1 MKNATVP
8 AKPSASAGL
17 AARQFVLDV
26 IELDAKGAANPALA
40 DGLAG
45 TVAFFT
51 DLCHVQTARA
61 AGEAGRIC
69 AEIVHGYNRHPAWD
83 ETSCHACYCA
93 EELETLEGLIPG
105 IDGSARA
112 YADVS
117 EEGGSHPLKAGPC
130 VRFDGLE
137 SFVRLRAK
145 LDGCL
150 TGSRLAKDRAA
161 GALTRVM
168 TREALDYPV

>member
-1 MKNATVP
+1 VTFPLAD
-8 AKPSASAGL
+8 ALGWLL

-26 IELDAKGAANPALA
+26 IELDTKGDANPALA

-45 TVAFFT
+45 TVGFFT

-61 AGEAGRIC
+61 AGEVGRVC

-93 EELETLEGLIPG
+93 EELETLEGIIPG

-137 SFVRLRAK
+137 TFVRLRAR

-150 TGSRLAKDRAA
+150 TGCRLAKDRAA
-161 GALTRVM
+161 EALTKVM
-168 TREALDYPV
+168 TREALDYPA